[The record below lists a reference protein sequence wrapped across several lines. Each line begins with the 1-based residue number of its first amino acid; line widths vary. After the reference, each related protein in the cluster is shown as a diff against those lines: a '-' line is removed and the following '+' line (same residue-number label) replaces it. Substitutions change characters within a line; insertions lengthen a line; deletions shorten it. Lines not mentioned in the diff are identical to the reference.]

1 MSALRKTEAQTL
13 SFAAADMTLGQG
25 ADMMLCSNIE
35 AGDMISGG
43 NAQLMLCSN

>member
-1 MSALRKTEAQTL
+1 MSALGKIEAQTL

-35 AGDMISGG
+35 AGDMISG
-43 NAQLMLCSN
+43 ADSALMLCSN